1 MNNPKLKEPLS
12 CFKAY
17 DVRGILGSELNS
29 DIAYRIG
36 RSVAHTLNANKIVL
50 GFDSRETS
58 PELAKAVIGGISDS
72 GSDTFQIGLAGTEE
86 VYSAVVELNADAGIE
101 ITASHNPI
109 NYNGLKIV
117 KFDSQPLT
125 NKEFQQIK
133 YLAEK
138 NKFKK
143 PRKKG
148 LVVNKKLEARD
159 KYIEKLISF
168 VDVDRLQPLKIV
180 VNSGNGVAGPVI
192 DAIDRKLLDCG
203 LTTNFVRVHHNPDKS
218 FPNGIPNPLLKKN
231 RSATAEV
238 VKYEN
243 ADFGVT
249 FDGDFDRCFLFDDG
263 GNFIPGEYIVGL
275 LAEVFS
281 LRQSKPSIVH
291 DTRVIW
297 NTLDIV
303 KKFNGRAFMSKTGH
317 AFIKGKMREVDAIY
331 GGEMSAH
338 HYFRDFYYCDS
349 GMVPWLVIWQL
360 ISDKNSSLSKLVSE
374 RRYRFPSSGEINFK
388 VPNAS
393 RCIDAVKSLF
403 CADASKIDELDGLSA
418 YFEDWRFN
426 LRPSNTEPLVRLNIE
441 TKANQK
447 LLKTKIDKLSEFI
460 KRL

>member
-180 VNSGNGVAGPVI
+180 VNSI
-192 DAIDRKLLDCG
+192 TIL
-203 LTTNFVRVHHNPDKS
+203 
-218 FPNGIPNPLLKKN
+218 
-231 RSATAEV
+231 
-238 VKYEN
+238 
-243 ADFGVT
+243 
-249 FDGDFDRCFLFDDG
+249 
-263 GNFIPGEYIVGL
+263 
-275 LAEVFS
+275 
-281 LRQSKPSIVH
+281 
-291 DTRVIW
+291 
-297 NTLDIV
+297 
-303 KKFNGRAFMSKTGH
+303 
-317 AFIKGKMREVDAIY
+317 
-331 GGEMSAH
+331 
-338 HYFRDFYYCDS
+338 
-349 GMVPWLVIWQL
+349 
-360 ISDKNSSLSKLVSE
+360 
-374 RRYRFPSSGEINFK
+374 
-388 VPNAS
+388 
-393 RCIDAVKSLF
+393 
-403 CADASKIDELDGLSA
+403 
-418 YFEDWRFN
+418 
-426 LRPSNTEPLVRLNIE
+426 
-441 TKANQK
+441 
-447 LLKTKIDKLSEFI
+447 
-460 KRL
+460 